1 MRVKTLWY
9 GVHFTDHQAQGGRMR
24 LRSFVQSFTRLVDAG
39 ADEARIFK
47 DGKAL
52 LEQLIAHDDWLAP
65 QFEQA
70 HPERYQQYLL
80 HCDPLERFSVLSF
93 VWGPGQS
100 TPVHDHTVWGM
111 VGVLRGAELCE
122 EFAICDG
129 VMGATC
135 QHRLER
141 GQVDLVS
148 PTVGDIHRVSNPLA
162 DAVSVSIH
170 VYGANIGTLPRHVFE
185 LPSGQ
190 SRPFVSG
197 YVNTV
202 VPNLWD
208 V

>member
-1 MRVKTLWY
+1 
-9 GVHFTDHQAQGGRMR
+9 MR

-39 ADEARIFK
+39 AGEARIFK

-52 LEQLIAHDDWLAP
+52 LQQLISHDDWLAP
-65 QFEQA
+65 EFA
-70 HPERYQQYLL
+70 MPHPERYQQYLL

-93 VWGPGQS
+93 AWGPGQD

-122 EFAICDG
+122 EFTLANG
-129 VMGATC
+129 AMRATC

-148 PTVGDIHRVSNPLA
+148 PTVGDIHRVSNALG
-162 DAVSVSIH
+162 DAVTVSIH
-170 VYGANIGTLPRHVFE
+170 VYGANIGAVQRHVFD

-190 SRPFVSG
+190 ARPFVSG

-202 VPNLWD
+202 VPKLWD